1 MIKVVGAKG
10 SIQDIDLFFKQILN
24 LSKEYK
30 VVIQAVDADIVYG
43 KNHLISASE
52 HAVRAFKQKKNST
65 NSPAMEILLYASG
78 ERQIQRAILKI
89 GIKKGKINIALVFV
103 DGVQKEEKG
112 KVSDTVV
119 GEILEA
125 LNLIRD
131 DKVLE
136 GDIDT
141 LRKFGITQQELMTV
155 PKNKH
160 GNIILEKVAMVDVI
174 K

>member
-1 MIKVVGAKG
+1 MIEVIGAKG
-10 SIQDIDLFFKQILN
+10 SIQDMDLFFKQILN

-30 VVIQAVDADIVYG
+30 IVIQVIDADIVYG

-52 HAVRAFKQKKNST
+52 HAVRAFGQKKNST
-65 NSPAMEILLYASG
+65 NSLAMEILLYASG
-78 ERQIQRAILKI
+78 ERQIQRAIQKV
-89 GIKKGKINIALVFV
+89 GIKKGKINIALVFA
-103 DGVQKEEKG
+103 DEVQKEENG
-112 KVSDTVV
+112 KVSDTIV
-119 GEILEA
+119 GKILEA

-141 LRKFGITQQELMTV
+141 LRKFGITPQELMTI

>member
-1 MIKVVGAKG
+1 MIEVIGAKG
-10 SIQDIDLFFKQILN
+10 SIQDMDLFFKQILN

-30 VVIQAVDADIVYG
+30 IVIQVIDADIVYG

-52 HAVRAFKQKKNST
+52 HAVRAFGQKKNST
-65 NSPAMEILLYASG
+65 NSLAMEILLYASG
-78 ERQIQRAILKI
+78 ERQIQRAIQKV
-89 GIKKGKINIALVFV
+89 GIKKGKINIALVFA
-103 DGVQKEEKG
+103 DEVQKEENG
-112 KVSDTVV
+112 KVSDTIV
-119 GEILEA
+119 GKILEA

-155 PKNKH
+155 PECKH
-160 GNIILEKVAMVDVI
+160 GNLILERVAMVDVI

>member
-1 MIKVVGAKG
+1 MIEVIGAKG
-10 SIQDIDLFFKQILN
+10 SIQDMDLFFKQILS
-24 LSKEYK
+24 LSKKYK
-30 VVIQAVDADIVYG
+30 IVIQVIDADIVYG

-52 HAVRAFKQKKNST
+52 HAVRAFGQKKNST
-65 NSPAMEILLYASG
+65 NSLAMEILLYASG
-78 ERQIQRAILKI
+78 ERQIQRAIQKV
-89 GIKKGKINIALVFV
+89 GIKKGNVNIALVFV
-103 DGVQKEEKG
+103 DEVQENG
-112 KVSDTVV
+112 KVSDTIV
-119 GEILEA
+119 GKILEA

>member
-1 MIKVVGAKG
+1 MIEVIGAKG
-10 SIQDIDLFFKQILN
+10 SIQDMDLFFKQILN

-30 VVIQAVDADIVYG
+30 IVIQVIDADIVYG

-52 HAVRAFKQKKNST
+52 HAVRAFGQKKNST
-65 NSPAMEILLYASG
+65 NSLAMEILLYASG
-78 ERQIQRAILKI
+78 ERQIQRAIQKV
-89 GIKKGKINIALVFV
+89 GIKKGNVNIALVFA
-103 DGVQKEEKG
+103 DEVQKEKNE
-112 KVSDTVV
+112 KVSDTIV
-119 GEILEA
+119 GKILEA

-155 PKNKH
+155 PEYKH
-160 GNIILEKVAMVDVI
+160 GNLILERVAMVDVI

>member
-1 MIKVVGAKG
+1 MIEVIGAKG
-10 SIQDIDLFFKQILN
+10 SIQDMDLFFKQILN

-30 VVIQAVDADIVYG
+30 IVIQVIDADIVYG

-52 HAVRAFKQKKNST
+52 HAVRAFGQKKNST
-65 NSPAMEILLYASG
+65 NSLAMEILLYASG
-78 ERQIQRAILKI
+78 ERQIQRAIQKV
-89 GIKKGKINIALVFV
+89 GIKKGNVNIALVFV
-103 DGVQKEEKG
+103 DEVQENG
-112 KVSDTVV
+112 KVSDTIV
-119 GEILEA
+119 GKILEA

-155 PKNKH
+155 PECKH
-160 GNIILEKVAMVDVI
+160 GNLILERVAMVDVI

>member
-1 MIKVVGAKG
+1 MIEVIGAKG
-10 SIQDIDLFFKQILN
+10 SIQDMDLFFKQILN

-30 VVIQAVDADIVYG
+30 IVIQVIDADIVYG
-43 KNHLISASE
+43 KNHLISASQ
-52 HAVRAFKQKKNST
+52 HAVRAFGQKKNST
-65 NSPAMEILLYASG
+65 NSLAMEILLYASG
-78 ERQIQRAILKI
+78 ERQIQKAIQKV
-89 GIKKGKINIALVFV
+89 GIKKGNVNIALVFV
-103 DGVQKEEKG
+103 DEVQENG
-112 KVSDTVV
+112 KVSDIIV
-119 GEILEA
+119 GKILEA
-125 LNLIRD
+125 LNLTRD

-160 GNIILEKVAMVDVI
+160 RNLILEKVAMVDVI

>member
-78 ERQIQRAILKI
+78 ERQIQREIKII
-89 GIKKGKINIALVFV
+89 GI
-103 DGVQKEEKG
+103 
-112 KVSDTVV
+112 
-119 GEILEA
+119 
-125 LNLIRD
+125 
-131 DKVLE
+131 
-136 GDIDT
+136 
-141 LRKFGITQQELMTV
+141 
-155 PKNKH
+155 
-160 GNIILEKVAMVDVI
+160 
-174 K
+174 

>member
-24 LSKEYK
+24 LSKEYN

-78 ERQIQRAILKI
+78 ERQIQRAIQKV

-103 DGVQKEEKG
+103 GGVQKEEKG

-155 PKNKH
+155 PKNKQ

>member
-1 MIKVVGAKG
+1 M
-10 SIQDIDLFFKQILN
+10 DLFFKQILN

-30 VVIQAVDADIVYG
+30 IVIQVIDADIVYG

-52 HAVRAFKQKKNST
+52 HAVRAFGQKKNST
-65 NSPAMEILLYASG
+65 NSLAMEILLYASG
-78 ERQIQRAILKI
+78 ERQIQRAIQKV
-89 GIKKGKINIALVFV
+89 GIKKGNVNIALVFA
-103 DGVQKEEKG
+103 DEVQKEKNG
-112 KVSDTVV
+112 KVSDTIV
-119 GEILEA
+119 GKILEA

-155 PKNKH
+155 PEYKH
-160 GNIILEKVAMVDVI
+160 GNLILERVAMVDVI

>member
-1 MIKVVGAKG
+1 MIEVIGAKG
-10 SIQDIDLFFKQILN
+10 NIQDMDLFFKQILN

-30 VVIQAVDADIVYG
+30 IVIQVIDADIVYG
-43 KNHLISASE
+43 KNHLISASQ
-52 HAVRAFKQKKNST
+52 HGVRAFEQKKNST
-65 NSPAMEILLYASG
+65 KTLAMEILLYASG
-78 ERQIQRAILKI
+78 ERQIQRAIQKV
-89 GIKKGKINIALVFV
+89 GIKKGNVNIALVFV
-103 DGVQKEEKG
+103 DVFQENG

-119 GEILEA
+119 GKILEV
-125 LNLIRD
+125 LNLTRD

-160 GNIILEKVAMVDVI
+160 RNLILEKVAMVDVI